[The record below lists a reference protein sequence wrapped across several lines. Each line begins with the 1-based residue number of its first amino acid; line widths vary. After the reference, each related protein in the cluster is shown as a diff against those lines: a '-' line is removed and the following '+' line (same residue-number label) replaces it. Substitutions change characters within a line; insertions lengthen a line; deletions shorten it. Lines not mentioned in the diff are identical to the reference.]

1 MLHKNL
7 KKFSSLVYETD
18 DTIDGEDGLIEKTG
32 EKTKAIKSSVLVPML
47 VKAVQ
52 ELKAEVDE
60 LKKNCNCK

>member
-1 MLHKNL
+1 MGDMIP
-7 KKFSSLVYETD
+7 T
-18 DTIDGEDGLIEKTG
+18 
-32 EKTKAIKSSVLVPML
+32 L